1 VTTEDGY
8 ILTMHRIP
16 YSPASNSSERARPIV
31 FLQHGLISS
40 SVDWVIMGPG
50 KALGKLKFMIGF
62 RYLQAPSASRQKHKL
77 QSLHPFLNNNRFKS
91 ISFE

>member
-1 VTTEDGY
+1 VELITQHGYPAETHTVTTADGY

-16 YSPASNSSERARPIV
+16 YSPMANSTGTVRPVV

-50 KALGKLKFMIGF
+50 NGLGK
-62 RYLQAPSASRQKHKL
+62 ASVA
-77 QSLHPFLNNNRFKS
+77 LNS
-91 ISFE
+91 